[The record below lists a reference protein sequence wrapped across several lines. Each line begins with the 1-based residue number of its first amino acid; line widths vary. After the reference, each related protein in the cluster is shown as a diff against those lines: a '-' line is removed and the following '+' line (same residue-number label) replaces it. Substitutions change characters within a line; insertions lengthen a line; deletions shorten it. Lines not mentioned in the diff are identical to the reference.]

1 MKKPKT
7 DGHMFPT
14 EVRDVCF
21 TASNSEQLCFI
32 PFVNIHFVKT
42 KLTLSVMIQYM
53 LGCVWKTNENI
64 ISNV

>member
-7 DGHMFPT
+7 DVT
-14 EVRDVCF
+14 CF
-21 TASNSEQLCFI
+21 QQKSEMSASLRPVQNNCFI

-42 KLTLSVMIQYM
+42 KLTLSDMIQYM
-53 LGCVWKTNENI
+53 LGCFWKTNENI